1 MEHAS
6 NATNSTISGGASGDN
21 SVDAKIVAP
30 LVAAVG
36 LVLVLVGVIAVQVGR
51 AYRNRRSKVYDVSSK
66 ANSRRKTKQQL
77 PISINTELSIE
88 DILEDDSGQPSNI
101 SQSTEQLIQQDDNRC
116 ASFTIQSDIAVAE
129 VHATESPGG
138 VSVLSLQ
145 EWDESHESVEQSS
158 SRSERHN
165 IPRANPLRLK
175 RKNKIFPM
183 AEESSF
189 ASSITD
195 EELIIIGTAIKSC
208 PNLGRE
214 SPVLPAEQDEP
225 CETVS
230 YPTLLQTD
238 EQQIMSSSF
247 QLFDASSSSAVD
259 NFCSQSSGEDVP
271 CSKVVQRKDLWTQED
286 IVSGDV
292 FVIDN

>member
-1 MEHAS
+1 MEHA
-6 NATNSTISGGASGDN
+6 NNTTNSTISGGTSGDS

-66 ANSRRKTKQQL
+66 ANGKRTATQQR

-88 DILEDDSGQPSNI
+88 DMLEDESGQPINT
-101 SQSTEQLIQQDDNRC
+101 SQSTEQLIQPDNNRC
-116 ASFTIQSDIAVAE
+116 ASCIQGGVAVAE
-129 VHATESPGG
+129 VHASESPGG
-138 VSVLSLQ
+138 ISVLSLQ
-145 EWDESHESVEQSS
+145 EWDEPNDLVEQL
-158 SRSERHN
+158 SRSVHQN

-183 AEESSF
+183 VEESSF

-214 SPVLPAEQDEP
+214 SPVPPADYEQDEP

-230 YPTLLQTD
+230 HPALLQTD
-238 EQQIMSSSF
+238 EQPIMSSSF
-247 QLFDASSSSAVD
+247 QLLDASSSSAVD
-259 NFCSQSSGEDVP
+259 NFYSQSSGEDVP
-271 CSKVVQRKDLWTQED
+271 CSKAVQRKDLWSQED

-292 FVIDN
+292 IVIDN